1 MTTHT
6 KKAVGTIQYINYMES
21 CVYAVGKCAF
31 SSKRRVS
38 DSSTAGPQELEDR
51 ALKKMNILTVIVSLS
66 RLVSSSALLA
76 LFSRCV
82 QTTVIATAGHNQ
94 KGNTGQS

>member
-66 RLVSSSALLA
+66 LVSSRLA
-76 LFSRCV
+76 RS
-82 QTTVIATAGHNQ
+82 
-94 KGNTGQS
+94 

>member
-31 SSKRRVS
+31 SSKGASVIAALPDRRNWR
-38 DSSTAGPQELEDR
+38 TG
-51 ALKKMNILTVIVSLS
+51 LS
-66 RLVSSSALLA
+66 R
-76 LFSRCV
+76 
-82 QTTVIATAGHNQ
+82 
-94 KGNTGQS
+94 K